1 MFCAFKYFVSLHRQ
15 KRLGYGVMVTQQILV
30 LFFQV
35 RILVAQHRKKEIC
48 TERISF
54 FIICLCCFRLI
65 EIRISVFTFKC
76 SFYN

>member
-35 RILVAQHRKKEIC
+35 RILVAQQI
-48 TERISF
+48 
-54 FIICLCCFRLI
+54 
-65 EIRISVFTFKC
+65 
-76 SFYN
+76 